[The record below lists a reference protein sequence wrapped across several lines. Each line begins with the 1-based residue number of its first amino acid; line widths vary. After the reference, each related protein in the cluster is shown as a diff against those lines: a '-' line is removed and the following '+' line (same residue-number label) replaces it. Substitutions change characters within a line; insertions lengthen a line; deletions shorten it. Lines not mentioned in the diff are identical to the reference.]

1 MLIGLAE
8 LEKGEVKSP
17 AQLQLAVSQTER
29 SAASR
34 SQRLAVLSSPSPAP
48 TPPLSSLLANI
59 LTKKENLSFISFT
72 LTHTNRA
79 PLHQCPFLIGENTD
93 SAGNSQIPQ
102 VTVNAPAALERKP
115 WLPPCD
121 KGEMDAS
128 KANKPGPMFVS
139 AGPGDVASSRQG
151 VKAIRKCALK
161 GELRAG
167 LLGAPRDSL

>member
-8 LEKGEVKSP
+8 LETGEVKSP

-29 SAASR
+29 SAVSR

-59 LTKKENLSFISFT
+59 LTKENLSFISFT

-79 PLHQCPFLIGENTD
+79 PLHQCPFLIGESTD

-115 WLPPCD
+115 WLPPGD

-128 KANKPGPMFVS
+128 EANKPGPMFVS
-139 AGPGDVASSRQG
+139 AGPGDVASARQG
-151 VKAIRKCALK
+151 AKAIRN
-161 GELRAG
+161 
-167 LLGAPRDSL
+167 AP